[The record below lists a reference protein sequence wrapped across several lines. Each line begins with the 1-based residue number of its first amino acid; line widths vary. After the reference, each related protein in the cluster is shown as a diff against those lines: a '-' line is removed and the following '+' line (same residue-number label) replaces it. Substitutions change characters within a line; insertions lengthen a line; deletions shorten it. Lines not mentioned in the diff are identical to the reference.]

1 MMELDEGKSLLDVTT
16 HPRSHNSSNNPLNSS
31 SSDDMRPSSSNHA
44 SIDETVDNCINN
56 PKPGK
61 PLEFALCLALGN
73 AADAVEIMCIG
84 FIMSDISKVTTLQKE
99 LLSAAVFMGMF
110 FGGLFGGYLADG
122 IGRQHAL
129 LYSLGLNALAGFC
142 STFSPSVEV
151 LIALRVFAG
160 LGIGASVPV
169 VFSLGAEIFP
179 TADRGYYL
187 SIIASFWMVGAIFS
201 AFTAWILLGDDFYGD
216 KILPHVH
223 WRWFALVSSLPAF
236 LAFVLSYYR
245 LPESP
250 RFLVN
255 KQRFSEARVVL
266 NRISTVRLSEDD
278 LTLEAPQPTLQVKSP
293 LNHQHQMDEIDYEN
307 SLKSTESFSVNRNDD
322 KDDVRFDVT
331 NDSES
336 TGILS
341 ALRLLY
347 GKEFRVTTI
356 VLMTIWFT
364 LSFGSY
370 GISTWISLLFAD
382 VGIGN
387 PYAASFIFALANLP
401 GNMISLWF
409 IDKYG
414 RRWLLC
420 IGMCLAGASSIG
432 FALDTSNQAVVVL
445 FASLFNAF
453 SVIGWN
459 SLDCMSAE
467 GFPTIA
473 RTSAMGILAGSG
485 RLGAVAGQFVN
496 GTLESNI
503 PLLLFV
509 TSACSIFG
517 GLVSWFL
524 PQDTA
529 GTSLGNDID
538 RKVSISS
545 SS

>member
-1 MMELDEGKSLLDVTT
+1 MMELDEGKSLLDLNF
-16 HPRSHNSSNNPLNSS
+16 HHQRNSESVAANHLNKLSV
-31 SSDDMRPSSSNHA
+31 
-44 SIDETVDNCINN
+44 DEIVDNCINN
-56 PKPGK
+56 PKPWK

-110 FGGLFGGYLADG
+110 FGGLFGGYIADR
-122 IGRQHAL
+122 IGRQRAL
-129 LYSLGLNALAGFC
+129 LYSLGTNALAGFA
-142 STFSPSVEV
+142 STFSPSVEI
-151 LIALRVFAG
+151 LILFRVFAG
-160 LGIGASVPV
+160 LGIGASVPI
-169 VFSLGAEIFP
+169 VFSLGAELFP
-179 TADRGYYL
+179 TVDRGYYL
-187 SIIASFWMVGAIFS
+187 SLIASFWMVGAIFS
-201 AFTAWILLGDDFYGD
+201 AFSAWILLGDDFYGD
-216 KILPHVH
+216 KILPHIH
-223 WRWFALVSSLPAF
+223 WRWFAFVSGLPAF
-236 LAFVLSYYR
+236 LAFLLSYYR

-250 RFLVN
+250 RFLIN
-255 KQRFSEARVVL
+255 KQRLEEARVVL
-266 NRISTVRLSEDD
+266 NRISTVRLSQDD
-278 LTLEAPQPTLQVKSP
+278 LILDTPQPAVQKFSATVTP
-293 LNHQHQMDEIDYEN
+293 LSHHQIGGEIEYGN
-307 SLKSTESFSVNRNDD
+307 ISQNIPSVNHNDVGD
-322 KDDVRFDVT
+322 SDVEI
-331 NDSES
+331 SKMPLES
-336 TGILS
+336 LTMFG
-341 ALRLLY
+341 ALQLLF
-347 GKEFRVTTI
+347 GQEFRAMTI

-370 GISTWISLLFAD
+370 GISTWISILFAD

-401 GNMISLWF
+401 GNLISLWF
-409 IDKYG
+409 IDRFG
-414 RRWLLC
+414 RRWLLSV
-420 IGMCLAGASSIG
+420 GMCLAGLASIG
-432 FALDTSNQAVVVL
+432 FALDTSNQAIVVL

-459 SLDCMSAE
+459 SLDCISAE

-496 GTLESNI
+496 GTLETNI

-517 GLVSWFL
+517 GLVSWAL

-529 GTSLGNDID
+529 GTSLGNDVD

-545 SS
+545 